1 MVQSWEVWR
10 GKTGG
15 GGTFV
20 IVPALYQDH
29 SAKLSLKVMI
39 YRGTE
44 LFISGCDNKGT
55 YKTL

>member
-15 GGTFV
+15 ETFV
-20 IVPALYQDH
+20 ILQALYQDH
-29 SAKLSLKVMI
+29 SAKLPLKVII